1 MRRLSDVTS
10 RDEHLSSVRFP
21 LGLCAK
27 KKDGLGAGPTVR
39 KGYAVMLKLGVVCV
53 VCLVIKVEDRAWKTG
68 V

>member
-1 MRRLSDVTS
+1 M
-10 RDEHLSSVRFP
+10 
-21 LGLCAK
+21 CAK

-53 VCLVIKVEDRAWKTG
+53 VCVVCLVIKVEDRAWKTG